1 MYCEIAAAKQK
12 IFPQK
17 AFHPIST
24 GVWVK
29 IKEYSHQL
37 FFDIQGQKLRGC
49 GANLRYLCYIYLI
62 EGAIKEFWVFEA
74 FFF

>member
-37 FFDIQGQKLRGC
+37 FFFYIQGQKLRVC
-49 GANLRYLCYIYLI
+49 GANLR
-62 EGAIKEFWVFEA
+62 
-74 FFF
+74 